1 VGKGSTVRIKKI
13 TAYRQEQAF
22 RDGAYTCSGG
32 RSALGFDST
41 IVRLDTDTGLVGWG
55 EMAPLGAFYD
65 PSFAAG
71 ARAALAELAPSLLG
85 ADPLQIHAINRRM
98 DHVLKGHPYAKSA
111 IDMAC
116 WDLIGKNAKQPL
128 AELLGGRFGE
138 SVALYRSVSQ
148 AEPARMA
155 EQARRYVGAGYK
167 RIQVKVGLDP
177 DEDVARMEAVRHAVP
192 HNIVLFADANGSWN
206 THQVRRFLR
215 GTRNLEYYL
224 EQPCGSYE
232 ECLAIRGD
240 CDRPLILDESIDS
253 LRALM
258 QSCADRLADGI
269 TIKLARV
276 GGITRARLIRDAA
289 VEMGLGVTV
298 EDTGGAEI
306 DTAAMAHMSL
316 STPESARLH
325 TVDFHNW
332 VTVSNATGMPPC
344 HDGKMSAPTT
354 PGLGVVPLEQ
364 EFSKPIYVAS

>member
-1 VGKGSTVRIKKI
+1 MRITKI
-13 TAYRQEQAF
+13 TAYGQHQPF

-32 RSALGFDST
+32 RSAPGFDST
-41 IVRLDTDTGLVGWG
+41 IVRIDTDAGLTGWG

-71 ARAALAELAPSLLG
+71 ARAALAELAPSLIG
-85 ADPLQIHAINRRM
+85 ANPLQTTALNRRM

-116 WDLIGKNAKQPL
+116 WDLVGKNAEQPL
-128 AELLGGRFGE
+128 AEMLGGRFGDT
-138 SVALYRSVSQ
+138 VALYRSVPQ

-155 EQARRYVGAGYK
+155 EQARRYVEAGYT

-177 DEDVARMEAVRHAVP
+177 DEDVTRIEAVRDALPRDV
-192 HNIVLFADANGSWN
+192 VLFADANSGWN
-206 THQVRRFLR
+206 THQARRFLR
-215 GTRNLEYYL
+215 ATRALDYYL

-232 ECLAIRGD
+232 ENLALRGD

-253 LRALM
+253 LAVLMRA
-258 QSCADRLADGI
+258 CADRLADGI

-276 GGITRARLIRDAA
+276 GGITKARLIRDTA
-289 VEMGLGVTV
+289 VEMGLAVTV

-332 VTVSNATGMPPC
+332 VTVSNATGMPAC
-344 HDGKMSAPTT
+344 KGGKMAAPTAA
-354 PGLGVVPLEQ
+354 GLGVVPLENQ
-364 EFSKPIYVAS
+364 FGKPIYVAG